1 MQRDNSGHPRHT
13 LAIKQ
18 KQIQKEN
25 TRLKRV
31 LIVTAEPDVNLALKF
46 ALEQV
51 KGAQYYFR
59 VDCFD
64 NPVLA
69 LKSFEDG
76 HYDLFLVDVIMPQ
89 MNGFELAEE
98 IKKIDENIKMGFL
111 IAGEVPSRLRAN
123 QLGAEEHK
131 DKFIQLPIENN
142 NFIRLI
148 STVIDS

>member
-1 MQRDNSGHPRHT
+1 MQRDNSGHQHNT
-13 LAIKQ
+13 LTMKQ

-25 TRLKRV
+25 TTLKRV
-31 LIVTAEPDVNLALKF
+31 LIVTAESDVNLALKV

-51 KGAQYYFR
+51 EGAHYYFK

-69 LKSFEDG
+69 LKNFEDS

-98 IKKIDENIKMGFL
+98 IKRIDKNIKMGFL
-111 IAGEVPSRLRAN
+111 IAGEVPGKLRAN

-142 NFIRLI
+142 NFLSLI
-148 STVIDS
+148 STAIDS